1 MRLEPIEKPRGV
13 LLKLAYAMSRRMLG
27 AVMSPM
33 KVLYAR
39 VPYIT
44 RISYSL
50 SRVVDKK
57 VSLDRE
63 LALLVQAQTSAQ
75 NGCGFCL
82 DMKHALA
89 VQHRIGLEKF
99 QALAGY
105 ATSPLFDE
113 RERAALDF
121 ASEVTRDRKVSDAT
135 FARAR
140 SHFSEAELVELAF
153 VNAVENFYN
162 LMAKP
167 FGIGS
172 DGLCAIA
179 VQKAG

>member
-1 MRLEPIEKPRGV
+1 MRLEPIEKPRGIN
-13 LLKLAYAMSRRMLG
+13 LKFTYAVCKWMLG
-27 AVMSPM
+27 VVITPM

-39 VPYIT
+39 VPVIS
-44 RISYSL
+44 RVSYSL
-50 SRVVDKK
+50 SRAADNKL
-57 VSLDRE
+57 SLDPE
-63 LALLVQAQTSAQ
+63 LRLLVQAQTSAL

-82 DMKHALA
+82 DMKHAMA

-99 QALAGY
+99 QALAEY
-105 ATSPLFDE
+105 ASSPLFDE

-121 ASEVTRDRKVSDAT
+121 AGEVTRDRKVTDAT

-140 SHFSEAELVELAF
+140 SHFSEAELVEISF

-167 FGIGS
+167 FGIES
-172 DGLCAIA
+172 DGLCALA
-179 VQKAG
+179 QQRAA